1 MASIKCRY
9 LDGTTKICY
18 NTESFSDIKVNGVSI
33 GLTTDY
39 NVNASDEV
47 EFVLSGT
54 EVKSSAFK
62 EITGLVTIDLS
73 IDITH
78 IGMLVFYGCS
88 NLSNIISR
96 RVYLDINQSA
106 FRNVKKGG
114 TLHYPTNGWYGN
126 WLSPYMF
133 YLGYSGWGGLND
145 IPADTITEYEPSR
158 IICTYDY
165 PDTETDNIIVLNPDD
180 VLDVK
185 VNGVS
190 LGVVKEHSVLPT
202 DKVEIIK
209 GNGETTHIFGE
220 YVSSVNIYNFKI
232 IREHTFWGEKVLKD
246 VTLCDGLKKIQN
258 NAFDICPSLEKIY
271 IKATTAPEIEKSF
284 RSIKEGGT
292 LYYPT
297 GSDYSTWL
305 STGPYCLGSYGWNG
319 VEMDPEDMPDYPTD
333 PDTPEDDDNKLDEIN
348 MEVYVNNSPIVF
360 GYQGGYKSS
369 SISIGGNAFKDGFEV
384 SEFKNLES
392 SADWLEFSYEEGGSD
407 DGKTYYYYFDFN
419 CSENMKSDQRMAIC
433 SGEYVLTDG
442 RMGTFSF
449 VVYQD
454 ANGLIDI
461 KGNNPLI
468 FQAYERGVTKET
480 EVYYEG
486 ISYVGNT
493 SFNTNI
499 DSISVKRSSASNESS
514 GMLVDYEIIMD
525 EYNVYENDFT
535 GAIEYVLMDPDTSE
549 DLIFEQQAVI
559 RGCQYPF
566 GLKKV
571 IDGEY
576 YDIGTKDDVKTI
588 VVNPSG
594 ETIAFETYY
603 PFYMQGGSV
612 TNNAYRKIVLNNK
625 GDSGISMVSDT
636 NILVDGYDALQDKYY
651 VTFNGNETES
661 TRTATLEISYRTK
674 DNVTHTDKV
683 IMIQSINT
691 IDPDVP
697 VDPDTPVDPE
707 EPDNTPSISLEKNKI
722 TFDNTGYA
730 ENFGVLVTYT
740 NAQEIYAPVC
750 NADWVTI
757 TELLPQQG
765 GNTGS
770 TNVKSKRYGIEV
782 TETTTARTATVTFSC
797 KSDTGRV
804 ISNSSFVI
812 EQTGKSEEDE
822 ENTPVVNAFT
832 QIAKVKIDGTP
843 EMASFTNIACGYAG
857 VEIQE
862 PLIEGNWIHLGTP
875 TTGSGIGYD
884 TVLRYPISFDAND
897 GEPRQGKI
905 TFSGLKTDGET
916 LTSICTISQAGTT
929 VDPDEPDTPDIPDV
943 PVDGEDYIGPI
954 WKDVEFDFGT
964 IDIVEYGIFMPV
976 DGYDVLLFA
985 GRSYLR
991 PNGISNKIIVNKI
1004 CQDYMEA
1011 PLLDKDSLAV
1021 GGGYQVFK
1029 LKSIDGSR
1037 EYRTYRFVNDWSYD
1051 DYFNTGLLSHPIL
1064 KNDNK
1069 VYKNQ
1074 LLPFTVFGASE
1085 TVGVTYG
1092 IQYGGHKDEYGNVIP
1107 DWSNGDSVRNNVV
1120 TEIFPYSGR
1129 TKGAVSYTIN
1139 GKKYDIVDD
1148 CVKYVLYYVNPWGG
1162 YDWFPIRGKVV
1173 EKDTMTSYTYTQNFN
1188 NQTWEF
1194 GKRRYLTSINKHFT
1208 LHTEWMSEDESSR
1221 MWYLLQSNVVY
1232 LHNLKENKVYPVII
1246 TNTEQEHKK
1255 RLRGTR
1261 ISYQIEVDLSQNR
1274 ERI

>member
-1 MASIKCRY
+1 MASLYCKYNGGNDI
-9 LDGTTKICY
+9 ICVAY
-18 NTESFSDIKVNGVSI
+18 DSIVDIKVNGNSI
-33 GLTTDY
+33 NLVKTYPYGSGEAYYQDIA
-39 NVNASDEV
+39 VN
-47 EFVLSGT
+47 
-54 EVKSSAFK
+54 
-62 EITGLVTIDLS
+62 
-73 IDITH
+73 
-78 IGMLVFYGCS
+78 
-88 NLSNIISR
+88 
-96 RVYLDINQSA
+96 NQC
-106 FRNVKKGG
+106 
-114 TLHYPTNGWYGN
+114 
-126 WLSPYMF
+126 
-133 YLGYSGWGGLND
+133 D
-145 IPADTITEYEPSR
+145 
-158 IICTYDY
+158 
-165 PDTETDNIIVLNPDD
+165 
-180 VLDVK
+180 
-185 VNGVS
+185 
-190 LGVVKEHSVLPT
+190 
-202 DKVEIIK
+202 VEIIF
-209 GNGETTHIFGE
+209 NTTEIDNPQTDALFISAR
-220 YVSSVNIYNFKI
+220 VSSVVVSDDITSMTTPLFAYTNFLKTVTIGSACTTMGYTTFMDCENLETIYVKSQI
-232 IREHTFWGEKVLKD
+232 PPTVYYSTFYNV
-246 VTLCDGLKKIQN
+246 
-258 NAFDICPSLEKIY
+258 
-271 IKATTAPEIEKSF
+271 KS
-284 RSIKEGGT
+284 GGT
-292 LYYPT
+292 LYYPS
-297 GSDYSTWL
+297 GSDYSQWL
-305 STGPYCLGSYGWNG
+305 STDQHYLGYYGWNG
-319 VEMDPEDMPDYPTD
+319 VEMDPEDMPDGS
-333 PDTPEDDDNKLDEIN
+333 DDNGGDNELNDVS

-442 RMGTFSF
+442 RTGTFSF

-461 KGNNPLI
+461 KGSNPLI
-468 FQAYERGVTKET
+468 FQAYERGVAKET

-514 GMLVDYEIIMD
+514 GMLVDYEITMN
-525 EYNVYENDFT
+525 EYNVYENDIT

-588 VVNPSG
+588 IVPASG
-594 ETIAFETYY
+594 GVITLQTYY
-603 PFYMQGGSV
+603 PFYMVVSGGDKKSTW
-612 TNNAYRKIVLNNK
+612 TNTSIDW
-625 GDSGISMVSDT
+625 DSDSITITENEYMGPYQKET
-636 NILVDGYDALQDKYY
+636 HTL
-651 VTFNGNETES
+651 TFPENTTEETK
-661 TRTATLEISYRTK
+661 TATLTIQYRTE
-674 DNVTHTDKV
+674 DHLTHTDTV
-683 IMIQSINT
+683 NFIQLIGNGE
-691 IDPDVP
+691 DVP
-697 VDPDTPVDPE
+697 VDPDTPDGPYVTGTTTILYFNYDGTPKTTNEFDVYWYGDYYDRNIANDTSQFGVSGKKIETTDDYVKYHYTVNCPRNTTSEEIIGSCYFNIKLDASTYGESFIVEFRQDANPE
-707 EPDNTPSISLEKNKI
+707 E
-722 TFDNTGYA
+722 
-730 ENFGVLVTYT
+730 
-740 NAQEIYAPVC
+740 
-750 NADWVTI
+750 
-757 TELLPQQG
+757 
-765 GNTGS
+765 
-770 TNVKSKRYGIEV
+770 
-782 TETTTARTATVTFSC
+782 
-797 KSDTGRV
+797 
-804 ISNSSFVI
+804 
-812 EQTGKSEEDE
+812 E
-822 ENTPVVNAFT
+822 ENPPVVNAFT

-843 EMASFTNIACGYAG
+843 EMASFTDIACGYAG

-916 LTSICTISQAGTT
+916 LTSVCTISQAGTT

-985 GRSYLR
+985 GRTYLR
-991 PNGISNKIIVNKI
+991 PNGISNKIIVNKM

-1139 GKKYDIVDD
+1139 GKKYDITED
-1148 CVKYVLYYVNPWGG
+1148 CTKYVLYYVNPWGG